1 MHAAHELSALTYAH
15 AILKTADVLAAL
27 PKALNSSQRIGD

>member
-1 MHAAHELSALTYAH
+1 MHSAHVLSAPTYAH

-27 PKALNSSQRIGD
+27 PKEQA